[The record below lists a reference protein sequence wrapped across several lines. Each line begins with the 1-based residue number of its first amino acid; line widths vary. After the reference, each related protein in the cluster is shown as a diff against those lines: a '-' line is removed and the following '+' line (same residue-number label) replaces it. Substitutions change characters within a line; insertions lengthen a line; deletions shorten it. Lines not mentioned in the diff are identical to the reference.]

1 MQSRPAV
8 IEVVRVVARQHT
20 RIRGLLHEVALSA
33 GTDRA
38 SAAGW
43 LSHYLLLHVAAE
55 QLGLRRAPVGASVG
69 GRDWAREWVGAP
81 ARMGPL
87 VGLALTLDLED
98 SVVHHRIATLEA
110 AVLGHARAQ
119 ERSVLPRMLS
129 SWPLA
134 DLHRAVAA
142 LEAAD
147 FVFDHGPAEPVV
159 TCPATVDPWHT
170 AVAAI
175 QSALTA
181 PLARPSLTE
190 PDRA

>member
-20 RIRGLLHEVALSA
+20 RIRGLLHEVVLSSGA
-33 GTDRA
+33 DRA

-55 QLGLRRAPVGASVG
+55 QIGLRRATGASVDG
-69 GRDWAREWVGAP
+69 PVPTQESESAP
-81 ARMGPL
+81 GRMGPL
-87 VGLALTLDLED
+87 VGLALALDLDD

-129 SWPLA
+129 AWSLD

-159 TCPATVDPWHT
+159 SCPATVDPWHT
-170 AVAAI
+170 AVGAI
-175 QSALTA
+175 HRVLAT
-181 PLARPSLTE
+181 PLP
-190 PDRA
+190 

>member
-20 RIRGLLHEVALSA
+20 RIRGLLHEVALSS

-55 QLGLRRAPVGASVG
+55 QIGLRRRP
-69 GRDWAREWVGAP
+69 GRPWAGRSGRGWVGAP

-87 VGLALTLDLED
+87 VGLALALDLDD
-98 SVVHHRIATLEA
+98 SVVHHRVATLEA

-129 SWPLA
+129 TWPLA

-175 QSALTA
+175 QSALAT
-181 PLARPSLTE
+181 PLA
-190 PDRA
+190 